1 MIFYPSIYIQADPAA
16 FRAAVKESLG
26 SVSPVFD
33 PISKVMRPWVD
44 PQRLL
49 CKAKKESCCIM

>member
-1 MIFYPSIYIQADPAA
+1 MIFYPSTSIQADPAA

-33 PISKVMRPWVD
+33 PISKAMRPWVD
-44 PQRLL
+44 PQRL
-49 CKAKKESCCIM
+49 CKTKKESCCIM

>member
-1 MIFYPSIYIQADPAA
+1 LIFYPSIYIQADPAA

-33 PISKVMRPWVD
+33 PISKAMRPWVD
-44 PQRLL
+44 PQRLS
-49 CKAKKESCCIM
+49 KAKKESCCIM

>member
-1 MIFYPSIYIQADPAA
+1 MSIQADPAA

-33 PISKVMRPWVD
+33 PISKAMRPWVD
-44 PQRLL
+44 PQRL
-49 CKAKKESCCIM
+49 CKTKKESCCIM